1 MPIKLVRVADN
12 PSDTVEIRIGY
23 VLLKEGCLL
32 VSSEDERPMG
42 SQSDLPP
49 QRVPHG
55 VGLVPWNGKRKKD
68 LTSYQ
73 VHRLQC

>member
-12 PSDTVEIRIGY
+12 PSDTVEIRVGY

-49 QRVPHG
+49 QRVPQG
-55 VGLVPWNGKRKKD
+55 VGLVPRNGKRNKH
-68 LTSYQ
+68 LTGYE
-73 VHRLQC
+73 VDGLQC